1 MCMVGREKEGRM
13 ICVDRDELLKVISV
27 LDFFAID
34 LHLYL
39 NTHPTDRDAILK
51 YNTVVKHAKELREQY
66 ECSFGMLMAHDTTS
80 EYPWQW
86 IEEPWPWDSK
96 FNFELAGECNV
107 GL

>member
-1 MCMVGREKEGRM
+1 MN
-13 ICVDRDELLKVISV
+13 RDELLKIITV

-39 NTHPTDRDAILK
+39 NTHPTDREAIQK
-51 YNTVVKHAKELREQY
+51 YNTVVKRAKELREQY
-66 ECSFGMLMAHDTTS
+66 EKQFGMLMPNTPS
-80 EYPWQW
+80 GYPWQW
-86 IEEPWPWDSK
+86 IEEPWPWQNK